1 MLVFVPKIR
10 PNTQV
15 GRLRLWF
22 STTEGRLRFSLFADL
37 GLTHEGGA
45 FFNGKSA
52 GGNVT
57 HEDGVALQLAA
68 FGDGDVAFDF
78 AENDDG
84 TGFDFTFDEGV
95 FTHGQA
101 AVGDDFA
108 FDFAVDDEV
117 VGKLDGTFDFDVV
130 GENVFTGGHDGS

>member
-1 MLVFVPKIR
+1 MFR
-10 PNTQV
+10 CAA
-15 GRLRLWF
+15 
-22 STTEGRLRFSLFADL
+22 EGRLGFSLFTNL

-45 FFNGKSA
+45 FFDGKGA
-52 GGNVT
+52 CGDVT
-57 HEDGVALQLAA
+57 DEDRVALELAA
-68 FGDGDVAFDF
+68 LGDGDVAFDF

-84 TGFDFTFDEGV
+84 AGSDFAFDQGV

-101 AVGDDFA
+101 AVGNDFA
-108 FDFAVDDEV
+108 FNFAVDDEV